1 MARIL
6 IIDDDAAI
14 LKIYR
19 LLLEQA
25 DYEVV
30 AAPDGEVG
38 TRLFRAEPFDL
49 VLTDIIMPNKEGI
62 ETIRDLTREYPDVKI
77 IAISG
82 GGNAIAGDTCLHLAE
97 MMGAHAALCKPV
109 SRTEL
114 LEAVQSALEICGA
127 GGEPAV

>member
-1 MARIL
+1 MTRIL

-14 LKIYR
+14 RKIYTQM
-19 LLLEQA
+19 LKQA

-49 VLTDIIMPNKEGI
+49 VLTDIIMPNKEGL
-62 ETIRDLTREYPDVKI
+62 ETIKDLIREYPDVKI

-82 GGNAIAGDTCLHLAE
+82 GGSAIAGVTCLHLAE

-109 SRTEL
+109 SKTEL
-114 LEAVQSALEICGA
+114 LEAVRSALEL
-127 GGEPAV
+127 